1 MMRLVTTILVPALV
15 LCCAASAAFGS
26 PAPAD
31 STAPKTLGDYL
42 RLAKA
47 SNAGLQAANY
57 RAVGARERAGAAGAM
72 PDPSV
77 QYGYYVA
84 PEFAQTEHGETR
96 IRGRQELILGQE
108 FPFFGKRGLR
118 RDVSESDARVEAH
131 NARATALDVE
141 YDVKRAFYQYVG
153 LTETARV
160 LDNEAELLRRMRDV
174 AQVRYASGTS
184 EQQEVLKIELALSRL
199 ADETT
204 INRRD
209 VTATQAF
216 LNELIG
222 RTATSPLGAPEWVVP
237 DVTSIDTLAAP
248 DSARARRP
256 DVAAAREQIARA
268 EASRRLAR
276 KEYIPDFMLGF
287 DYEFGAGYE
296 GWWELM
302 AGVNLPIW
310 LGKRAAMVRE
320 AEAMQKSA
328 QYELTAATL
337 RSDREVEEA
346 AARARAA
353 RERYDRFKTSI
364 IPQAEAA
371 FSSSEAGYR
380 SGRVE
385 FLDYLD
391 SERTL
396 LETRRE
402 FASVISDLGMEM
414 ARLERAAA
422 SETAA
427 SGASGKESR

>member
-1 MMRLVTTILVPALV
+1 MTRTLARIIVPALG
-15 LCCAASAAFGS
+15 LCFAAGAAFGAA
-26 PAPAD
+26 APAD
-31 STAPKTLGDYL
+31 STSPKTLGDYL
-42 RLAKA
+42 RLARSA
-47 SNAGLQAANY
+47 NAGIQAANY
-57 RAVGARERAGAAGAM
+57 RAAGARERVGAAGAL
-72 PDPSV
+72 PDPSL

-84 PEFAQTEHGETR
+84 PEFAQTAHGETR

-118 RDVSESDARVEAH
+118 RDVSASDARVEEH

-141 YDVKRAFYQYVG
+141 FDVKRAFYQYVG

-160 LDNEAELLRRMRDV
+160 LESESDLLRRMRDV

-209 VTATQAF
+209 IAATRAF

-222 RTATSPLGAPEWVVP
+222 RTATAPLDAPEWSVP
-237 DVTSIDTLAAP
+237 DVSQIDTLASP
-248 DSARARRP
+248 DSALVHRP
-256 DVAAAREQIARA
+256 DVAAARAQIARA
-268 EASRRLAR
+268 DASRRLAK
-276 KEYIPDFMLGF
+276 KEYIPDFMLGV
-287 DYEFGAGYE
+287 DYEFGAGQD

-302 AGVNLPIW
+302 AGVNLPVW
-310 LGKRAAMVRE
+310 LGKRRAMVRE
-320 AEAMQKSA
+320 AEALQKSA
-328 QYELTAATL
+328 TYELQAATL

-346 AARARAA
+346 AERARAA
-353 RERYDRFKTSI
+353 RERYDRFTNAI
-364 IPQAEAA
+364 LPQAEAA

-380 SGRVE
+380 SGRVG

-402 FASVISDLGMEM
+402 YASVIADLGMEM
-414 ARLERAAA
+414 AALERAV
-422 SETAA
+422 A
-427 SGASGKESR
+427 SGAGSHERSE

>member
-1 MMRLVTTILVPALV
+1 
-15 LCCAASAAFGS
+15 
-26 PAPAD
+26 
-31 STAPKTLGDYL
+31 
-42 RLAKA
+42 
-47 SNAGLQAANY
+47 
-57 RAVGARERAGAAGAM
+57 
-72 PDPSV
+72 
-77 QYGYYVA
+77 
-84 PEFAQTEHGETR
+84 
-96 IRGRQELILGQE
+96 LILGQE

-118 RDVSESDARVEAH
+118 RDVSASDARVETQ

-153 LTETARV
+153 VSETARV
-160 LDNEAELLRRMRDV
+160 LTDEADLLRRMRDV

-199 ADETT
+199 ADEAT

-209 VTATQAF
+209 IANAQAA

-222 RTATSPLGAPEWVVP
+222 RTATSPLAAPEWAVP
-237 DVTSIDTLAAP
+237 DVSSIDTLAAP
-248 DSARARRP
+248 DSARVRRP

-268 EASRRLAR
+268 DAQRRLAR
-276 KEYIPDFMLGF
+276 KEYIPDFMLGV
-287 DYEFGAGYE
+287 DYEFGAGYD

-328 QYELTAATL
+328 QYQLTAATL
-337 RSDREVEEA
+337 RSDRDVREA
-346 AARARAA
+346 SEGARAA
-353 RERYDRFKTSI
+353 RERYDRFKASI

-380 SGRVE
+380 SGRVQ

-391 SERTL
+391 SQRTL

-402 FASVISDLGMEM
+402 YASVIADLGMEM
-414 ARLERAAA
+414 ARLERAV
-422 SETAA
+422 A
-427 SGASGKESR
+427 SGASDK